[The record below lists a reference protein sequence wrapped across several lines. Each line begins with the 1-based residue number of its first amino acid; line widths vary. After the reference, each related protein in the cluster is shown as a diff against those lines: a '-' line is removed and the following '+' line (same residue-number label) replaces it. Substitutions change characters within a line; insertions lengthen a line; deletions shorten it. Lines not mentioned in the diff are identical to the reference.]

1 MAKLSVIIPVYNVE
15 KYLREC
21 LDSVV
26 NQTLKD
32 IEIIVLNDG
41 SKDNCLQIINEF
53 KNKYSNIIVIDK
65 QNGGYGHTCNLG
77 LSKATGDYVAI
88 LEPDDYIEPDMYET
102 LLNRAIETNSDIAK
116 SQYYEN
122 YTQKFGHLKKVMLGG
137 MIDDN
142 EVFKLQD
149 HPELLNS
156 HPSIWS
162 CIYRREFLT
171 KHNIKFIE
179 AKGAGWTDNLFQI
192 QTLYFADKIT
202 FINRPLYYWRKINF
216 DSSKDLK
223 DFTVPINRTLEI
235 HNWLKDKNIADENLL
250 VQLFKRE
257 LSYINVINRMIKF
270 KNIPRYLEF
279 LQDFWTLVNSEKLI
293 TRKEITKK
301 EFKFYKKMIK
311 SPILEILSDK
321 SKLNFINLRFSSK
334 RENYIILFG
343 QIVWTKEKRK

>member
-15 KYLREC
+15 NYLKEC

-32 IEIIVLNDG
+32 IEIIVINDG
-41 SKDNCLQIINEF
+41 SKDGSREIIEEY

-77 LSKATGDYVAI
+77 LSKASGDYVAI

-102 LLNRAIETNSDIAK
+102 LLNKAIETDADIVK

-122 YTQKFGHLKKVMLGG
+122 YTQKIGHLKKTMLGR
-137 MIDDN
+137 IIEDN
-142 EVFKLQD
+142 EVFTLHE
-149 HPELLNS
+149 HPELLRT

-162 CIYRREFLT
+162 CIYKREILT
-171 KHNIKFIE
+171 SNNIKFVE

-192 QTLYFADKIT
+192 QTLYFAKKIA
-202 FINRPLYYWRKINF
+202 FINKPFYYWRKINF
-216 DSSKDLK
+216 DASKDLR

-235 HNWLKDKNIADENLL
+235 HQWLKENNITDKNLL

-257 LSYINVINRMIKF
+257 LSYLNVINRMIKF
-270 KNIPRYLEF
+270 KNLSQYINF
-279 LQDFWTLVNSEKLI
+279 LQKFWEISNSEELI
-293 TRKEITKK
+293 KRKEITKK
-301 EFKFYKKMIK
+301 ELKFYKRMKK
-311 SPILEILSDK
+311 SPVLEILADK
-321 SKLNFINLRFSSK
+321 SKLNIINFRFSSK

-343 QIVWTKEKRK
+343 QIVWAKE